1 MQPNTEEKQEGV
13 LFVGIDLGTSRSAI
27 SSSNGAREWVESYVG
42 WPKDFIAERVV
53 GRPVLFGAEA
63 LQHRL
68 SLDLC
73 RPLERGI
80 IKEGIENSERA
91 VKEIIRHLVDL
102 GKPEPGQKIHAVVGV
117 PADSLKVNKLAI
129 RRAVAEYVHALMVV
143 SQPFAIAYGMNL
155 LNNALIIDIGAGTI
169 DFCIMHGTIPSEEDQ
184 KTILTAGD
192 YIDDQLFNALIEK
205 YPNSKF
211 NKNMVRQFKEQFSFV
226 REIDEQI
233 RVELPVNGKP
243 VIHDIKDEV
252 RRACESI
259 LPALVETTIE
269 MIARFDPEFQ
279 MKMKNNIVLAGGG
292 SLIRGLPEYLEDALK
307 EYGICKVSRVTD
319 PLFAG
324 ADGALKLSQDMPSRY
339 WEQIVS
345 EKDEYGRSSQRG
357 LAEKAS
363 PSAVLA

>member
-1 MQPNTEEKQEGV
+1 MNPKDEQKQANI

-27 SSSNGAREWVESYVG
+27 SSSNGMRDWVESYVG
-42 WPKDFIAERVV
+42 WPKDFIAEQVV
-53 GRPVLFGAEA
+53 GKPVLVGAEA

-68 SLDLC
+68 ALDLC

-80 IKEGIENSERA
+80 IKEGIESSEKA
-91 VKEIIRHLVDL
+91 VKEIIRHLVNL
-102 GKPEPGQKIHAVVGV
+102 AKPDPDQKIHAVVGV

-129 RRAVAEYVHALMVV
+129 RKAVAEYVHSLMVV
-143 SQPFAIAYGMNL
+143 SEPFAIAYGMDL

-192 YIDDQLFNALIEK
+192 SIDEQLFNALVEK
-205 YPNSKF
+205 YPTSRF
-211 NKNMVRQFKEQFSFV
+211 NKNMVRQFKERFSFV
-226 REIDEQI
+226 RQVNEHV

-243 VIHDIKDEV
+243 TMHDIKDEI

-259 LPALVETTIE
+259 LPAMVETTTE

-279 MKMKNNIVLAGGG
+279 MKIKNNIVLAGGG
-292 SLIRGLPEYLEDALK
+292 SLIRGIAEYLQDALK
-307 EYGICKVSRVTD
+307 EYGICKITRVAD

-324 ADGALKLSQDMPSRY
+324 ADGGLKLASNMPSKY
-339 WEQIVS
+339 WET
-345 EKDEYGRSSQRG
+345 
-357 LAEKAS
+357 L
-363 PSAVLA
+363 